1 MTLYVGIDPGKSGY
15 ISFYSTD
22 LNELEYEKLPSDFD
36 LLYGLLAGK
45 NQLYRTI
52 CGLEKATAYK
62 GQGAKSIN
70 TYLINFGA
78 LLGFLE
84 ILDYKVHLI
93 PPRTWQAYFNLKSS
107 ITIPKK
113 VDRKTKNKLR
123 YQQKKELKQ
132 KSIELA
138 NKIWG
143 LDIKDHNLADSLL
156 ILRYI
161 MEIERQKNE

>member
-15 ISFYSTD
+15 ISFYSASTNS
-22 LNELEYEKLPSDFD
+22 LLVKRIPRNKKALYAILETEKESVS
-36 LLYGLLAGK
+36 
-45 NQLYRTI
+45 I

-62 GQGAKSIN
+62 GQGARSIN
-70 TYLINFGA
+70 TYLINYGA

-123 YQQKKELKQ
+123 YRQKKELKQ

-156 ILRYI
+156 ILKYT
-161 MEIERQKNE
+161 IEKFSA

>member
-15 ISFYSTD
+15 ISFYSTTFNS
-22 LNELEYEKLPSDFD
+22 LWYEKIPTEFF
-36 LLYGLLAGK
+36 LLHSLLDAE
-45 NQLYRTI
+45 REPISI

-70 TYLINFGA
+70 TYLINYGA

-113 VDRKTKNKLR
+113 ADRKTKNKLR

-132 KSIELA
+132 KSVELA

-156 ILRYI
+156 ILKYT
-161 MEIERQKNE
+161 IEKFST